1 MRGFVSFL
9 FVLVLFVVTYKNGV
23 VEKYVADDV
32 MIKDGMIVIYSTGKE
47 DVVLINKDSVLK
59 VESVNQDS

>member
-59 VESVNQDS
+59 VESVDQDS